1 MAAVEEELG
10 DVLFSLVN
18 VGRRMGVD
26 AESAL
31 RATCGKFRRRWAY
44 MESAAQVDGRSVEEL
59 AAEEREAL
67 WEEAKK
73 NC

>member
-1 MAAVEEELG
+1 MPSI
-10 DVLFSLVN
+10 DP
-18 VGRRMGVD
+18 VD
-26 AESAL
+26 HPSFDRFVAIIAAL